1 MTSGGE
7 YGLYIK
13 LETDGKPDNAFQVAE
28 TGIYTIE
35 VNTSSMKMKC
45 TKIADYED
53 PNLVFT
59 KETFHSTSEGSL
71 NYRKLKPPTIEKGKQ
86 YPLVI
91 FLHGA
96 GERGSDNESQ
106 LRYGSERIIL
116 HSYYFHNVLRPIF
129 GHSSHNR
136 PPMMLRLSQSIIQ
149 PPHRSNW

>member
-1 MTSGGE
+1 
-7 YGLYIK
+7 
-13 LETDGKPDNAFQVAE
+13 
-28 TGIYTIE
+28 
-35 VNTSSMKMKC
+35 MKMKC

-59 KETFHSTSEGSL
+59 KETFHSTSEGLL
-71 NYRKLKPPTIEKGKQ
+71 NYRKLEPPTIEKGKQ

-106 LRYGSERIIL
+106 LRYGSEMFTNPQNRKDY
-116 HSYYFHNVLRPIF
+116 SHNVLRPIF

-136 PPMMLRLSQSIIQ
+136 PPMMLQLSQSIIQ
-149 PPHRSNW
+149 PPHRPNW